1 MLPAA
6 FGLVAAA
13 VLLGI
18 LLALLHLRSAGR
30 SPPWPIG
37 ALHGLI
43 GASGLGALLIALRGP
58 PRGVAF
64 GVGPFGVF
72 AAGLLVLAL
81 LAGLGVATALRLRR
95 RPGTLIAAH
104 AMLAVTGFVILAS
117 YTLLG

>member
-6 FGLVAAA
+6 FALVACA
-13 VLLGI
+13 VLLGT
-18 LLALLHLRSAGR
+18 LLALLHLRAAGR

-72 AAGLLVLAL
+72 AAALLALAL
-81 LAGLGVATALRLRR
+81 LAGLVMLARLRFGR
-95 RPGTLIAAH
+95 RPGTLLAAH
-104 AMLAVTGFVILAS
+104 AMLAVAGFVVLAG
-117 YTLLG
+117 YTVLG